1 MIEQIKG
8 GKMGIKTLKYRGKK
22 SLQSLA
28 LPTKKIEIKEIL
40 WWCFTLTCRMCNYW
54 GVRSYSQ
61 TYINVFEKIV
71 DLVETVKVFFKHLA
85 AWLIR
90 NAFRK

>member
-1 MIEQIKG
+1 MTIKQTQNDRTDKG

-40 WWCFTLTCRMCNYW
+40 W
-54 GVRSYSQ
+54 
-61 TYINVFEKIV
+61 
-71 DLVETVKVFFKHLA
+71 
-85 AWLIR
+85 
-90 NAFRK
+90 